1 VIVDS
6 SALLA
11 VILNEADEARFLD
24 AMIDAPALRMSAGNW
39 LESGIVI
46 DSMKNGAVKTR
57 FEDPKIALGS
67 EVVPVTEDAA
77 FRGRIAH
84 NDFGGG
90 NHPAKRNYGDCF
102 AYALA
107 ALARE
112 PLLFKGNDFSQTDIE
127 PALKD

>member
-11 VILNEADEARFLD
+11 VILNEADEPRYAAAL
-24 AMIDAPALRMSAGNW
+24 IDAPELRMSTANW
-39 LESGIVI
+39 VETAIVVDSHRDTGARIRFDDLIDALRLEI
-46 DSMKNGAVKTR
+46 
-57 FEDPKIALGS
+57 E
-67 EVVPVTEDAA
+67 PVTIQDARKSLA
-77 FRGRIAH
+77 AYNDYGRGH
-84 NDFGGG
+84 
-90 NHPAKRNYGDCF
+90 HPARLNYGDCF

-107 ALARE
+107 KRRGE

>member
-11 VILNEADEARFLD
+11 VILNEDDEPRFAA
-24 AMIDAPALRMSAGNW
+24 AMIDAPALRMSAANW
-39 LESGIVI
+39 VEAAIVV
-46 DSMKNGAVKTR
+46 DSHKNAAAKVR
-57 FEDPKIALGS
+57 FEDLIEALRL
-67 EVVPVTEDAA
+67 EIRPVMVEDAYWTRA
-77 FRGRIAH
+77 AYNEYGRGHHRAQL
-84 NDFGGG
+84 
-90 NHPAKRNYGDCF
+90 NYGDCF

-107 ALARE
+107 KSSGE